1 MKADRRQFVLAC
13 AGFAVAPMVHAQQP
27 SFRLWFPPESLDLSK
42 PFGFAVVASAA
53 CRCEV
58 DFVDEEK
65 RSLMVAPGGAAKWDL
80 EPKRAQ
86 AKMIERAPETSLET
100 GAAGVMLEVRPYT
113 EKRPHFAG
121 VVQTGAHSVQLTQM
135 KPDLAAFS
143 GNNANDKERLKE
155 SAESLPF
162 VRDPAPRP
170 DEGYFTVD
178 LRAESKLH
186 LKIWPGDN
194 RRRIPIYEHVFRNL
208 PAGKNPVP
216 WSLRTNSGSIV
227 DAGEYLATLV
237 ATPKMTGRSD
247 TLYFASFQV
256 V

>member
-1 MKADRRQFVLAC
+1 MKPDRRQFLWGC
-13 AGFAVAPMVHAQQP
+13 AGFAAARMVHAQES
-27 SFRLWFPPESLDLSK
+27 SFRLWFPPERLDLST

-53 CRCEV
+53 CHCEV
-58 DFVDEEK
+58 DVVHEDR
-65 RSLMVAPGGAAKWDL
+65 RSLFFAPDNRAKWDL
-80 EPKRAQ
+80 EPKI
-86 AKMIERAPETSLET
+86 AKSKLIDTPTPERLET
-100 GAAGVMLEVRPYT
+100 GTAGVMLEVRPYT

-121 VVQTGAHSVQLTQM
+121 VIHTGAYSVSLTRA
-135 KPDLAAFS
+135 KPRLAAFVRD
-143 GNNANDKERLKE
+143 NANEKERLQE

-170 DEGYFTVD
+170 EEGHFTVD

-186 LKIWPGDN
+186 LKIWPGGN
-194 RRRIPIYEHVFRNL
+194 QRGVPVYEHVFRNL

-216 WSLRTNSGSIV
+216 WSLINNRGSLV

>member
-1 MKADRRQFVLAC
+1 VHEDRRSLF
-13 AGFAVAPMVHAQQP
+13 FAPDN
-27 SFRLWFPPESLDLSK
+27 R
-42 PFGFAVVASAA
+42 
-53 CRCEV
+53 
-58 DFVDEEK
+58 
-65 RSLMVAPGGAAKWDL
+65 AKWDL
-80 EPKRAQ
+80 EPKRA
-86 AKMIERAPETSLET
+86 KSKWIETPTPEKLET
-100 GAAGVMLEVRPYT
+100 GTAGVMLEVRPYT
-113 EKRPHFAG
+113 EKRPHVAG
-121 VVQTGAHSVQLTQM
+121 VVQTGGSSVSLTRA
-135 KPDLAAFS
+135 KPQLAAFVRD
-143 GNNANDKERLKE
+143 NPNEKERLQA

-186 LKIWPGDN
+186 LKIWPGGN
-194 RRRIPIYEHVFRNL
+194 QRGVPVYEHDFRNL
-208 PAGKNPVP
+208 PAGTNPVP
-216 WSLRTNSGSIV
+216 WGLKNNSGSIV